1 MRKPRKVLI
10 FSLAKTS
17 LTYTKLEESISHD
30 RVYKKRRELGKKN
43 WRNLKKNVKE
53 KRLKIVLFLQ
63 IIYIGLVLMVT
74 IELESSWV

>member
-17 LTYTKLEESISHD
+17 LTYTKLEESISLG

>member
-17 LTYTKLEESISHD
+17 LTYTKLEESISLG

-53 KRLKIVLFLQ
+53 KIENCTFFADY
-63 IIYIGLVLMVT
+63 IYRVGFDGNN
-74 IELESSWV
+74 